1 MLPPEPEKPR
11 GTLVDETGL
20 HVAWQTDQGR
30 VRGNNEDAFW
40 VGTWPEGTLLA
51 VCDGMGGHASGEV
64 ASGIAV
70 ETLAGA
76 FVDLA
81 PDQDPRMVL
90 YDSLLRASDR
100 IVEVGGGG
108 HRGMGTTAVC
118 GWVTGGEVWVALVG
132 DSRLFHV
139 RAGEVRWRTMDHTR
153 VQGLVERG
161 ILTAAEARRHPDAG
175 MLTRALGHPRT
186 SNGDPLEP
194 EVMADAIPLEPGDA
208 LVLCS
213 DGLHDLVE
221 DEEIAEAVAGRSPEE
236 AVERLVQLALDRG
249 GHDNVTVVCAVQG
262 PTASTRDAR
271 RRGDI
276 TETADITFFED
287 AMDALGE
294 GRGKGTPRGAVWRR
308 TDGATSRAER
318 PTGRPDVSPGVATS
332 APSGASSVH
341 QMVRPSLAL
350 SVALIALATLIA
362 TFLWSLAH

>member
-11 GTLVDETGL
+11 GAFVDETGL
-20 HVAWQTDQGR
+20 HVAWCTDQGR
-30 VRGNNEDAFW
+30 VRDNNEDSFW

-64 ASGIAV
+64 ASRLAV
-70 ETLAGA
+70 ETLAEAFGA
-76 FVDLA
+76 FE
-81 PDQDPRMVL
+81 PDQDPRRVL
-90 YDSLLRASDR
+90 YDSLLSASDR

-118 GWVTGGEVWVALVG
+118 GWVQRGEVWVALVG

-139 RAGEVRWRTMDHTR
+139 RAGQVRWRTMDHTR
-153 VQGLVERG
+153 VQGLVDHG
-161 ILTAAEARRHPDAG
+161 VLTPAEARRHPDAG

-194 EVMADAIPLEPGDA
+194 EVMADALPLEPGDA

-221 DEEIAEAVAGRSPEE
+221 DDEIAEAVAGRTPEE
-236 AVERLVQLALDRG
+236 VVERLVQLALDRG

-262 PTASTRDAR
+262 AKASGLEAR
-271 RRGDI
+271 KRSDI

-287 AMDALGE
+287 VMDPAGD
-294 GRGKGTPRGAVWRR
+294 GPRRRGTVWRR
-308 TDGATSRAER
+308 GEAGARGA
-318 PTGRPDVSPGVATS
+318 AS
-332 APSGASSVH
+332 APASVDASAPAADDRQDH
-341 QMVRPSLAL
+341 PMLRPSLGLAVVL
-350 SVALIALATLIA
+350 FGLATMIG
-362 TFLWSLAH
+362 TFLWALWN